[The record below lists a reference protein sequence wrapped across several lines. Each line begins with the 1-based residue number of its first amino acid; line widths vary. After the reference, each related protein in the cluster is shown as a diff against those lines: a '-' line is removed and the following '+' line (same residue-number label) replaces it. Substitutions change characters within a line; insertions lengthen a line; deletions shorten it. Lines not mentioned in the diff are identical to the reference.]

1 MKYQNKD
8 PNLKIEGNVIDN
20 YYKKQNDYQRNEYH
34 PPTMKDDV
42 TDLV

>member
-1 MKYQNKD
+1 MEKKESNID
-8 PNLKIEGNVIDN
+8 EHLIES
-20 YYKKQNDYQRNEYH
+20 YYKKQNDNQGNEYH